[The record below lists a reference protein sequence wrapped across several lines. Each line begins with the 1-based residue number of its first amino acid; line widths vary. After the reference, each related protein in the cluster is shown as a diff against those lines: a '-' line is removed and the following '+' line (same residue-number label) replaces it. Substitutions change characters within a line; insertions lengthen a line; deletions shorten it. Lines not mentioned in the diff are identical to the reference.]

1 MKKIV
6 VGAALMLA
14 AGLVMADGM
23 TLWQEKMPGYR
34 KPFDTT
40 LLPEKVFSS
49 KTQVE
54 TNSAAAMDSKLK
66 SEIDKLAS
74 LKVTGL
80 VWSDQRENRRV
91 LMGDIVMREGQAIP
105 AYVFEDGR
113 VYVLLEIGRSSLRFR
128 AEGADQSN
136 PFAFEVPFGLKNP
149 IRNQSDFSSSKD
161 DKK

>member
-1 MKKIV
+1 MKKTI
-6 VGAALMLA
+6 VGAVLMLA
-14 AGLVMADGM
+14 VSLVMADEVL
-23 TLWQEKMPGYR
+23 LWKEKMPGYR
-34 KPFDTT
+34 KPFETA

-49 KTQVE
+49 KTQPE
-54 TNSAAAMDSKLK
+54 NNDAAAMDSKLK
-66 SEIDKLAS
+66 SEVDKISS

-105 AYVFEDGR
+105 AYVFNDGR
-113 VYVLLEIGRSSLRFR
+113 VYVLTEIGRSSLRFR
-128 AEGADQSN
+128 SEGTDQSN